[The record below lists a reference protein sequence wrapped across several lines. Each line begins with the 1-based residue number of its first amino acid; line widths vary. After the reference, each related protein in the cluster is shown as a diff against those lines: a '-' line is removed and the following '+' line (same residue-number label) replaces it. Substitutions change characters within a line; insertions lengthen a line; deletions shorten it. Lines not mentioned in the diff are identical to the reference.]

1 MMNQTDLSRA
11 DLNLLVLFE
20 ILMEERHAGR
30 SAERL
35 HLSPSAVSHGLGR
48 LRRFLDDPLFL
59 RTPKGVVPTARA
71 TELAAPIA
79 EILARVRG
87 VMSSAAPFDPARST
101 RRFVIGAPDGTSAV
115 FLPPLLE
122 ALGKHA
128 PGIDVGIRQ
137 ILPMQGQPTPDLAWK
152 QALADLEAREMDIA
166 VIPFDDVPVRFHKRT
181 LYEEDFVV
189 AARAGHPFQKA
200 PSLRNYCAMQH
211 LVVSHTG
218 DAYGF
223 VDVELA
229 RQGLSRRVALTVP
242 NFAFALGVLAET
254 DLVSAL
260 PRRFVEMHGAR
271 FGILAIKAPIALPRF
286 AINLVLPKVAMMDA
300 GLAWLV
306 AVLGQ
311 IKTPNSPKMRKPK
324 RSA

>member
-1 MMNQTDLSRA
+1 MNQIDLSRA

-48 LRRFLDDPLFL
+48 LRKLLDDPLFL
-59 RTPKGVVPTARA
+59 RTPKGLVPTARA
-71 TELAAPIA
+71 TELAAPVS
-79 EILARVRG
+79 EILTRIRAV
-87 VMSSAAPFDPARST
+87 VSSSAPFDPARST

-122 ALGKHA
+122 ALGKNA
-128 PGIDVGIRQ
+128 PGIDIGIRQ

-152 QALADLEAREMDIA
+152 QALTDLEAREMDIA

-181 LYEEDFVV
+181 LYEEDFVI
-189 AARAGHPFQKA
+189 AARAGHPFRKV

-218 DAYGF
+218 DAFGF

-306 AVLGQ
+306 ALLGQ
-311 IKTPNSPKMRKPK
+311 IKTSRLRKPG
-324 RSA
+324 RSI